1 MKRQIEITLEQA
13 KQFYKQGGNLKEIA
27 LLAFTENELTDIDEM
42 VKLKMYQTIEKEC
55 GFDIT
60 IKIAKLSDLE
70 DLPCLS
76 NDNTLQAIFD
86 FFWSQDYISCDDIWF
101 YLLNNHKPSEK
112 LMLEHLENKTLDF
125 TDVVISLE
133 QVDFVKKYHTQFNFN
148 WDKLL
153 EEHTLTFPC
162 IQAYMEF
169 FKEEKLIE
177 TQVISLYDIKTYIKN
192 EIGFGANIT
201 KFSKEQW
208 ERFFTKKH
216 SLFFVKNLIE
226 NLDNIVS
233 DFSNTDGLYF
243 IELICVT
250 QPLDESLI
258 MKLKEYTLLIWQYLS
273 YNPYLSTELIR
284 KYKYQLNMDLV
295 NQHNNKIKAKKKVE
309 NLVGLR
315 FTETELETKLNEIF
329 GIEVE
334 LHNEEY
340 EESNID
346 DCFFVSPNEDDEV
359 YTLFYIETK
368 EGKFYITEVAVE

>member
-42 VKLKMYQTIEKEC
+42 VKIKMYQTIEKEC

-60 IKIAKLSDLE
+60 IKITNPCDLQ
-70 DLPCLS
+70 DLPILS
-76 NDNTLQAIFD
+76 NDETLQVIFD
-86 FFWSQDYISCDDIWF
+86 YFWNKGNVSYDYIWY
-101 YLLNNHKPSEK
+101 YLLKHHKPSEK
-112 LMLEHLENKTLDF
+112 LMLEHLKYETLNFQDI
-125 TDVVISLE
+125 VLSMNNI
-133 QVDFVKKYHTQFNFN
+133 DFVKKYHTQFNFD

-153 EEHTLTFPC
+153 EEHTLTLSC
-162 IQAYMEF
+162 IQAYKPF

-192 EIGFGANIT
+192 EIGFGGKINEMG
-201 KFSKEQW
+201 KEQW

-216 SLFFVKNLIE
+216 SLFFVKILIE
-226 NLDNIVS
+226 NLDNIVL
-233 DFSNTDGLYF
+233 DMCYTDKLYF
-243 IELICVT
+243 IELICMS
-250 QPLDESLI
+250 QPLDDSLI
-258 MKLKEYTLLIWQYLS
+258 IKLKEYTILIWQYLS
-273 YNPYLSTELIR
+273 YNPYLSKELIW

-295 NQHNNKIKAKKKVE
+295 HKYNYRLNIQKKVE

-315 FTETELETKLNEIF
+315 FTETELENKLNEIF

-340 EESNID
+340 EESNLD

-368 EGKFYITEVAVE
+368 EGKYYITEVAFE